1 MWPCALLFLLF
12 YIHVY
17 LVFFL
22 RTETKKSL
30 KRSLWSNFKSK
41 KELLLVSELCSFIRK
56 IASIFLDTYSLN
68 VPSACIRFRLI
79 SNPISNALFFSNNNI
94 VFLAE
99 DEVNIFIFLP
109 SLG

>member
-1 MWPCALLFLLF
+1 ML
-12 YIHVY
+12 

-30 KRSLWSNFKSK
+30 KRSLWSNFNLNLKRSFC
-41 KELLLVSELCSFIRK
+41 SFPELCSFIRK

-68 VPSACIRFRLI
+68 IGLLPVLGVG
-79 SNPISNALFFSNNNI
+79 LFQMHSISNNNI

-99 DEVNIFIFLP
+99 AEFEVNIFIFLL
-109 SLG
+109 SLGWKYSCEYS